1 MAYVWVDEPEEGAD
15 VRDVVARE
23 DYDQIV
29 TERDGLIEQR
39 DTLITRAETAE
50 QGWRDA
56 RNKYADAFIT
66 SPQRMKED
74 QNRDVSEDGRASTF
88 AELFRTKGTTVPTKP
103 TSEVINAAKVKL
115 DPREVLEVVINETP
129 AMRDD
134 LLKAGLVKEVED

>member
-39 DTLITRAETAE
+39 DTLVERAETAE

-88 AELFRTKGTTVPTKP
+88 AELFRTKGDYG
-103 TSEVINAAKVKL
+103 AY
-115 DPREVLEVVINETP
+115 
-129 AMRDD
+129 
-134 LLKAGLVKEVED
+134 

>member
-1 MAYVWVDEPEEGAD
+1 MAYVWVDEPGEGAD

-56 RNKYADAFIT
+56 RNRYADAFIT

-88 AELFRTKGTTVPTKP
+88 AELFRTKGDCG
-103 TSEVINAAKVKL
+103 AY
-115 DPREVLEVVINETP
+115 
-129 AMRDD
+129 
-134 LLKAGLVKEVED
+134 